1 LGAFVTI
8 SSHVSGHHHSL
19 AIDQMAVYY
28 AYAAS
33 EAEIEILPVQL
44 IFIRSAYSSSQPD
57 LPKLDRSTTGRK
69 FSILSE
75 Y

>member
-1 LGAFVTI
+1 VHFVTI
-8 SSHVSGHHHSL
+8 LSHDSGHDLSL
-19 AIDQMAVYY
+19 AIDQMAVYD

-44 IFIRSAYSSSQPD
+44 IFIRSAFSSSQPD
-57 LPKLDRSTTGRK
+57 LPKLDRSMMGRT
-69 FSILSE
+69 FFILSE